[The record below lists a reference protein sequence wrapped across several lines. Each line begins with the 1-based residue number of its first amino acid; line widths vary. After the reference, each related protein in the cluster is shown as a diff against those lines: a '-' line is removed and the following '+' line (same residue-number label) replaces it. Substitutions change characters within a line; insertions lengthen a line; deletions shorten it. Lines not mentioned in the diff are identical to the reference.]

1 MFSSASKPEPEV
13 QQSQGGKDRVETHP
27 PLCALSTKHSPVGGR
42 GLSRLMH
49 TLNTTFLNSLWTCK
63 AVGWWVGVLCGQ
75 SGSPSTAHP
84 LSFSP

>member
-63 AVGWWVGVLCGQ
+63 AVGWWVGVL
-75 SGSPSTAHP
+75 
-84 LSFSP
+84 